1 MAVKFF
7 GQYLIER
14 GVLSADQLLAALE
27 DQRGRNRRF
36 GSYAL
41 QLGYLRP
48 ADVQRIQT
56 EQQREDARFG
66 EVAVKLGLLSETQ
79 VQEILLR
86 QRQDHIM
93 LGELL
98 VERGDVTPERLAS
111 ELSAFREDQAAWGSG
126 DLPLPHDVADAAVVR
141 AMLELSSRLLAR
153 TTGEAAKLD
162 APQWQDQ
169 APAAQFSVHV
179 RFSGQR
185 DLALA
190 IACDLTAAERLTGA
204 LLGADAV
211 GEGAEVVADAVREFA
226 NVVAG
231 SVMARLAQLG
241 VAVEIAPPGDGV
253 PTPGQGRL
261 LGVQVLSGVGDVRF
275 FACGV

>member
-7 GQYLIER
+7 GQFLIER
-14 GVLSADQLLAALE
+14 GVLSAEQMLAALD

-48 ADVQRIQT
+48 ADVQRIHAH
-56 EQQREDARFG
+56 QQMEDSRFG
-66 EVAVKLGLLSETQ
+66 EAAVQLGLLSETQ

-98 VERGDVTPERLAS
+98 VERGDVTPEVLAS
-111 ELSAFREDQAAWGSG
+111 ELTAFREDQSQWSSG

-141 AMLELSSRLLAR
+141 AVLELSSRLLAR
-153 TTGEAAKLD
+153 TTGEPVKLD
-162 APQWQDQ
+162 APQWQDR
-169 APAAQFSVHV
+169 APASQFAVHV

-190 IACDLTAAERLTGA
+190 IACDLEAAERLTAA
-204 LLGADAV
+204 LLGDEALS
-211 GEGAEVVADAVREFA
+211 EGAEVIADAVREFA

-241 VAVEIAPPGDGV
+241 VGVEISPPADGV

-275 FACGV
+275 FASGV